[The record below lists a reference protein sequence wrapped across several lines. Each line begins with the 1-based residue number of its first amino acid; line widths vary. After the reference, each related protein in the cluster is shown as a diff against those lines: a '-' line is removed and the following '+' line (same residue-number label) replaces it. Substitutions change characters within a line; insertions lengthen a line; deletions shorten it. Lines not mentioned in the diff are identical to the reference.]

1 MLAGRGICISSL
13 HSLCLSSFSLARSH
27 PFCLISCALSSH
39 FSILS
44 FSHTSMADSRKMQH
58 GGGKGGEFSR
68 SKGGGEVL
76 GSGGGSK
83 CPTYGMEGEGRGGSS
98 ILPSHMFI

>member
-1 MLAGRGICISSL
+1 
-13 HSLCLSSFSLARSH
+13 
-27 PFCLISCALSSH
+27 
-39 FSILS
+39 
-44 FSHTSMADSRKMQH
+44 MQH